1 MGLGNSRY
9 ALGDIFGTE
18 QAFRQATELHP
29 QSGAA
34 FKKSAHVFAEQGRYL
49 EAVKMARRAVALGGP
64 TDLCIGKPW
73 LKSRHYN

>member
-34 FKKSAHVFAEQGRYL
+34 FKKLAHLLSEQGRYR
-49 EAVKMARRAVALGGP
+49 EALKMARRAVALGGP
-64 TDLCIGKPW
+64 TDLCISKPW